1 MQKKE
6 KSANIL
12 ILALVL
18 FKNNMIKKIKINVQE
33 PYYSLILNGK
43 KNVEGRLN
51 KGKFAQI
58 EVGDILIIGEE
69 KNEFIVI
76 DKKFYSS
83 FQEMIESEK
92 IENVIPDK
100 KTISEAVNV
109 YYQFYTPEQ
118 EKEFGVVA
126 IKIK

>member
-100 KTISEAVNV
+100 KNYFRSC
-109 YYQFYTPEQ
+109 
-118 EKEFGVVA
+118 
-126 IKIK
+126 